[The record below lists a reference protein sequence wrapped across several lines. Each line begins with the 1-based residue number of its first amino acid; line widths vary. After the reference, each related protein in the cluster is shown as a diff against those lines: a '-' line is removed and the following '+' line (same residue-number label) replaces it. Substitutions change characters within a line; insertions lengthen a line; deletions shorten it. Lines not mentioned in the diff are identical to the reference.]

1 MSSLQNF
8 LLFMKEFWTNHKK
21 KIIIGLV
28 AIVSITGAVIL
39 YKKYKK

>member
-1 MSSLQNF
+1 
-8 LLFMKEFWTNHKK
+8 MKQFFITHKK

-28 AIVSITGAVIL
+28 ALVSITGAVIL